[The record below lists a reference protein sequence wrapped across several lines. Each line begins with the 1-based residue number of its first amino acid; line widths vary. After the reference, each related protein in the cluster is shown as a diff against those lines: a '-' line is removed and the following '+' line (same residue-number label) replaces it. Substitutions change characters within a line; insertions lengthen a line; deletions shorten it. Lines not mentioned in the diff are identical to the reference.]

1 MTDIL
6 YKYRTDGPFT
16 ESIITT
22 KKVFLAT
29 AHQLNDPFECTLQ
42 EVAPAW
48 FEKTLQQAMNA
59 SISGFIMEAQRA
71 KTDGEDFFGYTPDQI
86 SSVIQ
91 KVVSPVELES
101 KYNAWRAFILDRTDH
116 EPSDVRKTLYR
127 MDAQLTEIGIFSL
140 SKNAIQDL
148 MWAHYGG
155 NHYGVCFGFK
165 RAPGSKLAD
174 PNHCLPVLY
183 SDNLPEMADD
193 GLQTRLA
200 IAVDERGQPYTSSLK
215 VAFEDK
221 TFQRVISTKSISW
234 AYEEEVRYVE
244 PYSGLCDLPGPLVE
258 VIFGLRCTMERQ
270 NFYIDLLREHTA
282 NEVRLFKI
290 KKRDG
295 GNSLERVELESLIL
309 PASTKLLQNKTF
321 EHRKEMNEKDFAAW
335 MEQLIQKEM
344 YGEVIFQTTEN
355 LSKTPDSAVLRHIK
369 ATAHGF
375 AGEHDKA
382 LIEYEALSN
391 SFPEVAAGWYGM
403 ACAYE
408 AMGKLDKVVSLLRKA
423 YSLDETD
430 PSIALNLGLHLVSNM
445 RTYEEGMALL
455 RKADELGHRRAR
467 QVINRFS
474 QNGT

>member
-1 MTDIL
+1 
-6 YKYRTDGPFT
+6 
-16 ESIITT
+16 
-22 KKVFLAT
+22 
-29 AHQLNDPFECTLQ
+29 
-42 EVAPAW
+42 
-48 FEKTLQQAMNA
+48 
-59 SISGFIMEAQRA
+59 
-71 KTDGEDFFGYTPDQI
+71 
-86 SSVIQ
+86 
-91 KVVSPVELES
+91 
-101 KYNAWRAFILDRTDH
+101 
-116 EPSDVRKTLYR
+116 
-127 MDAQLTEIGIFSL
+127 
-140 SKNAIQDL
+140 
-148 MWAHYGG
+148 
-155 NHYGVCFGFK
+155 
-165 RAPGSKLAD
+165 
-174 PNHCLPVLY
+174 
-183 SDNLPEMADD
+183 
-193 GLQTRLA
+193 
-200 IAVDERGQPYTSSLK
+200 
-215 VAFEDK
+215 
-221 TFQRVISTKSISW
+221 
-234 AYEEEVRYVE
+234 
-244 PYSGLCDLPGPLVE
+244 
-258 VIFGLRCTMERQ
+258 MERQ